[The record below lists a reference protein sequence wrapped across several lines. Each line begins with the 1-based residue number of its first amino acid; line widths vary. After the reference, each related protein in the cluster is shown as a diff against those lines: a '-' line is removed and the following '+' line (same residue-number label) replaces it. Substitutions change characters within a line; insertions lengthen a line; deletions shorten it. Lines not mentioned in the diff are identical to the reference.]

1 MKKDGNAVKRVEK
14 ILYCPEYL
22 NIEDYVKIDDK
33 LKDDK
38 KKNSRRRGS
47 RK

>member
-1 MKKDGNAVKRVEK
+1 MKKNGNARQK

-22 NIEDYVKIDDK
+22 NIQDYVKIDDK
-33 LKDDK
+33 LKDNK
-38 KKNSRRRGS
+38 KKNSRRGGS